1 MTQNPTTKK
10 YRNIKVD
17 TDTID
22 SLDKLKIHPRQSYN
36 EVIKKKLLK
45 VK

>member
-1 MTQNPTTKK
+1 MTQNHIIKK

-17 TDTID
+17 IDTID
-22 SLDKLKIHPRQSYN
+22 CLDKLKIHPRQSYN
-36 EVIKKKLLK
+36 EIIKKKLLK